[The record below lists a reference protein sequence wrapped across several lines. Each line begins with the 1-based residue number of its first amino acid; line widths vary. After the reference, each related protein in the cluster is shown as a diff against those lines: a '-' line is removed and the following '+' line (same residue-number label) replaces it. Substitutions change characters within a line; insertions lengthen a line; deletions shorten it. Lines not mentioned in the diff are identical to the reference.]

1 MPLFLTTLLVGL
13 LLLAVAVP
21 LLWNGNAVGPVI
33 QSFPRSRR
41 AAYVTVGFAAAWTLY
56 RITQLGQADFGN
68 YKIPLLIAFTA
79 LAVLS
84 FRYVPD
90 FLSVRGTAALILLV
104 ADVLLTSAYMKYDL
118 PQRLL
123 LVGIVYFSI
132 LLALYLAV
140 CPYRARDFFDWLF
153 STSSRPRTFGL
164 ILGTYGLVLTVVS
177 LTY

>member
-1 MPLFLTTLLVGL
+1 MPLVLATLLTGL
-13 LLLAVAVP
+13 FLLSLAVP
-21 LLWNGNAVGPVI
+21 LLWNGKEVGPFLR
-33 QSFPRSRR
+33 SFPRSRR
-41 AAYVTVGFAAAWTLY
+41 AATTTVGIAAVWTLY
-56 RITQLGQADFGN
+56 RITQLGEADFGN
-68 YKIPLLIAFTA
+68 YRTPLLIAFAA
-79 LAVLS
+79 LAILS

-104 ADVLLTSAYMKYDL
+104 ADVLLTSAYMQYDL

-123 LVGIVYFSI
+123 LVGFVYFAI

-140 CPYRARDFFDWLF
+140 CPYRARDFFNWLF
-153 STSSRPRTFGL
+153 STSSRPRTLGI

>member
-1 MPLFLTTLLVGL
+1 MSLFLTTFVTGL
-13 LLLAVAVP
+13 FLLALAGL
-21 LLWNGNAVGPVI
+21 LLWNGKALSP
-33 QSFPRSRR
+33 FLRACPRSRR
-41 AAYVTVGFAAAWTLY
+41 VAYLTVGIATVWTLY
-56 RITQLGQADFGN
+56 RITRLGEADFGH
-68 YKIPLLIAFTA
+68 YKIPLLIAFSV

-90 FLSVRGTAALILLV
+90 FLSVRGAAALMLLV
-104 ADVLLTSAYMKYDL
+104 ADVLLTSAYMQYDL

-123 LVGIVYFSI
+123 LVGFVYAGI

-140 CPYRARDFFDWLF
+140 CPYRARDFFNWLF
-153 STSSRPRTFGL
+153 STSGRPRTLGL

>member
-1 MPLFLTTLLVGL
+1 MSLFLTTLLVGL
-13 LLLAVAVP
+13 LLLALAVP
-21 LLWNGNAVGPVI
+21 LLWNGKAVGPLI
-33 QSFPRSRR
+33 RSFPRSRR
-41 AAYVTVGFAAAWTLY
+41 AAYLTVGIAAAWTLY

-68 YKIPLLIAFTA
+68 YKMPLLIAFAA

-104 ADVLLTSAYMKYDL
+104 ADVLLTSAYMQYDL

-123 LVGIVYFSI
+123 LVGLVYISI
-132 LLALYLAV
+132 LLALYLVV
-140 CPYRARDFFDWLF
+140 CPYRARDFFKWLF
-153 STSSRPRTFGL
+153 STSSRPRTLGL
-164 ILGTYGLVLTVVS
+164 ILGSYGLVLTVVS